1 MDDRGYSSRIVR
13 ANELADPKNIGV
25 LLGRLCIKKEFPVA
39 DVAEHL
45 GVSRM
50 TVYNWFSGRMRPRQ
64 QWAKKIQSFLD
75 KFSDE
80 LGGEDG

>member
-39 DVAEHL
+39 DVAEHF

-64 QWAKKIQSFLD
+64 QWAEKIQSFLD

-80 LGGEDG
+80 RGGEDG

>member
-25 LLGRLCIKKEFPVA
+25 LLGRICIKKEFPVA
-39 DVAEHL
+39 VVAEHL

-50 TVYNWFSGRMRPRQ
+50 TIYNWFSGRMKPRSSMVP
-64 QWAKKIQSFLD
+64 KIQDMLD
-75 KFSDE
+75 RFSDE
-80 LGGEDG
+80 QGGENG

>member
-1 MDDRGYSSRIVR
+1 MDDRGYSARIVR

-50 TVYNWFSGRMRPRQ
+50 TVYNWFSGRMKPRSNTGQ
-64 QWAKKIQSFLD
+64 KIQEMLL

-80 LGGEDG
+80 QGGENG